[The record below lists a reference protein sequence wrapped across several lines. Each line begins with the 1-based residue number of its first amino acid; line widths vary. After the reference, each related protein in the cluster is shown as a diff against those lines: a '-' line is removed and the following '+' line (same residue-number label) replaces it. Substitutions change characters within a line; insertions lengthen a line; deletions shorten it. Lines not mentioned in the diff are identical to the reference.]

1 MSCAIRAQVVHTLR
15 RAKTLRAPRYRGQ
28 RQFWSDM
35 PAGASSII
43 WFEEL
48 FGFRE
53 GSSYR
58 ENRAH
63 FRMEGEVLCV
73 DGAPKYKT
81 HFVGRWS
88 TPSVA
93 ELRAELGD
101 GETGG
106 LRFKHLPTPT
116 GVEPLILDERNAGA
130 VFQAASQFNALE
142 MVGPGVSPRE
152 GIAFYCNDPT
162 QGPKCALACPGG
174 TVFRNYLVNG
184 AGQGDT
190 QIDLLADVG
199 RVLGNT
205 DECYWTMQN
214 GYAMPSGE
222 SGIKDLALTLNA
234 SPRLIED
241 AEAALRVGVHWNTQ
255 ARPPH
260 THRVCQVY
268 ASALPVAYGRAAR
281 AAEWEPFARLVLR
294 AAYEATLA
302 VGALKARESGRR
314 QAVYLT
320 SLGGGAFGNRDAWI
334 TEAVRGALHKFRDA
348 PLDVYKVHYGTR
360 VQSAWRDVGSE
371 YPKPEARGGS
381 KQSCRP
387 S

>member
-1 MSCAIRAQVVHTLR
+1 
-15 RAKTLRAPRYRGQ
+15 
-28 RQFWSDM
+28 M
-35 PAGASSII
+35 PAGTSSIL

-53 GSSYR
+53 GHSYR
-58 ENRAH
+58 ENRAK

-73 DGAPKYKT
+73 DGAPKYKK

-88 TPSVA
+88 TPSLA

-184 AGQGDT
+184 AG
-190 QIDLLADVG
+190 
-199 RVLGNT
+199 
-205 DECYWTMQN
+205 
-214 GYAMPSGE
+214 
-222 SGIKDLALTLNA
+222 
-234 SPRLIED
+234 
-241 AEAALRVGVHWNTQ
+241 
-255 ARPPH
+255 
-260 THRVCQVY
+260 
-268 ASALPVAYGRAAR
+268 
-281 AAEWEPFARLVLR
+281 
-294 AAYEATLA
+294 
-302 VGALKARESGRR
+302 
-314 QAVYLT
+314 
-320 SLGGGAFGNRDAWI
+320 
-334 TEAVRGALHKFRDA
+334 
-348 PLDVYKVHYGTR
+348 
-360 VQSAWRDVGSE
+360 
-371 YPKPEARGGS
+371 
-381 KQSCRP
+381 
-387 S
+387 